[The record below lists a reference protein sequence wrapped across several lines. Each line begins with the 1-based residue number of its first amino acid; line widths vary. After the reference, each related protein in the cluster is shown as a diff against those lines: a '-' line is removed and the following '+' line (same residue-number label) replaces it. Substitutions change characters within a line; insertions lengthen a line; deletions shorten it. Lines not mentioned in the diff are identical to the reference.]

1 MKASMSIKTF
11 NWTVGI
17 TAVVLILAVQLYL
30 AMVEFDRAQ
39 PGYVL
44 RMEVRSPSGE
54 TVSRVAEFDTR
65 AECESFGRAAAA
77 NPKYGRD
84 HVTYT
89 CGR

>member
-1 MKASMSIKTF
+1 MTIRAF

-30 AMVEFDRAQ
+30 TMVEFDRAQ

-44 RMEVRSPSGE
+44 RMEVRSPLGE
-54 TVSRVAEFDTR
+54 TVSRVVEFDTL
-65 AECESFGRAAAA
+65 AECEMFGQVAVAI
-77 NPKYGRD
+77 PEYGRD
-84 HVTYT
+84 RVTYT

>member
-1 MKASMSIKTF
+1 MTLRAF
-11 NWTVGI
+11 NWIVGI

-44 RMEVRSPSGE
+44 RMEVWSPSGE
-54 TVSRVAEFDTR
+54 VVSRITEFDTR
-65 AECESFGRAAAA
+65 EDCERAGRLLAT

-84 HVTYT
+84 RVLFT

>member
-1 MKASMSIKTF
+1 MTIRAF

-54 TVSRVAEFDTR
+54 VVSRVAEFDTR
-65 AECESFGRAAAA
+65 ADCENVGRAAAA

-84 HVTYT
+84 RVLWM